1 MYGGNSVTKWA
12 TEYWIHFEGGDLH
25 VLEGKQWRKW
35 KDYIDHSFEGDKVIL
50 IERVNNVGGN
60 RMILKIKIVTDEW
73 EYEEWEE

>member
-50 IERVNNVGGN
+50 IERV
-60 RMILKIKIVTDEW
+60 KTEYDESSTYDR
-73 EYEEWEE
+73 EYETMWEVTE